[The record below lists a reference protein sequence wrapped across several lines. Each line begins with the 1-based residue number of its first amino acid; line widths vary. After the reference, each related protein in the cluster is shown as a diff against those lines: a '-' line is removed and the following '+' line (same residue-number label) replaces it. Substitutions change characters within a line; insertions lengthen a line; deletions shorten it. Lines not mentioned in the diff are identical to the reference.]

1 MKQVPNWLWNY
12 AKYIVTKHNFDSSH
26 DLNHFVNV
34 YNYTQKII
42 DMDYNND
49 VSLIHTVTRKDSIKI
64 CLHAAFSHDLI
75 DSKYVDS
82 EKALKELKH
91 IFLSNGYDKE
101 HLDIIVFLI
110 DNLSFSKERSGKQ
123 DIPEEYKVAMNI
135 VSDADKLDAYRIE
148 RVIAYQ
154 ENKIQDEKIS
164 KMWIKTILVKR
175 ILEYKDKWLKTN
187 YAKSIA
193 PPLHDK
199 VQQYVDD
206 YLIDL
211 KMFDY

>member
-1 MKQVPNWLWNY
+1 MKQIPNWLWNY
-12 AKYIVTKHNFDSSH
+12 AEYVVEKHNFDSSH

-42 DMDYNND
+42 DIDYNND
-49 VSLIHTVTRKDSIKI
+49 ISLIDMVSREDSIKI
-64 CLHAAFSHDLI
+64 CLHAAFCHDLI

-82 EKALKELKH
+82 KKSLEELKSV
-91 IFLSNGYDKE
+91 FLSNQYNKQ

-110 DNLSFSKERSGKQ
+110 DNMSFSKERHGKQ
-123 DIPEEYKVAMNI
+123 YIPEKYQVAMDI
-135 VSDADKLDAYRIE
+135 ISDADKLDAYRIE

-154 ENKIQDEKIS
+154 AHFIKDDKIN
-164 KMWIKTILVKR
+164 KMWTKTILVKR

-187 YAKSIA
+187 YAKSVA

-199 VQQYVDD
+199 VQKYVDEL
-206 YLIDL
+206 LIDVE
-211 KMFDY
+211 MFEY